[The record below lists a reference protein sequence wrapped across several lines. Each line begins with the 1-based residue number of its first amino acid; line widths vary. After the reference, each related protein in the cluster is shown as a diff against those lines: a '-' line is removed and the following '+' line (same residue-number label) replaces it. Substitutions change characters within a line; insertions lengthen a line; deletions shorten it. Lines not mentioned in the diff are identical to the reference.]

1 MRVRTRPFAPHDAD
15 AAAALF
21 ADYMQETFAC
31 PNALTPDVLLRD
43 GQGLRF
49 HLMLAVGPDDR
60 PVGFA
65 AWRMTYD
72 LHHAVAGGEIPD
84 LFVARPMRG
93 RALGVRL
100 IAAGGAG
107 GARCGRALRQGRGA
121 AGRSRAAAAGA
132 PHRGRLPGRERLCQ
146 RLRVSRPGRAGR
158 CRHQD
163 PGGAAAHR
171 RHEPGAMT
179 RRQYGYRN
187 VAQSRSCL
195 DESLE
200 LIEKGTVGECEK

>member
-100 IAAGGAG
+100 IAAVARAVRAAG
-107 GARCGRALRQGRGA
+107 GLYVKGEALQDDLARLRLVRRIAVGFPAESVYVSGRAFRVLAELADADTRTLVA
-121 AGRSRAAAAGA
+121 
-132 PHRGRLPGRERLCQ
+132 RLPTAAMSRE
-146 RLRVSRPGRAGR
+146 P
-158 CRHQD
+158 
-163 PGGAAAHR
+163 
-171 RHEPGAMT
+171 
-179 RRQYGYRN
+179 
-187 VAQSRSCL
+187 
-195 DESLE
+195 
-200 LIEKGTVGECEK
+200 